1 MGICFRIWPL
11 GNGSHIWRKRK
22 WCDRAFSPSAFKN
35 SNSKTAA
42 SIYGNVQT
50 LMHQVMVQF
59 PPIQNH
65 SNDWWSTLFSLHA
78 IWPLIAMDVVQA
90 VKHFDM
96 TAHLSH
102 KTMKQKLVKWGII
115 SKTYPTGI
123 NRQETQKGTKCSG
136 AEFFLLQE
144 ISSSCQNALANIDAL
159 WCCGN
164 SCSYLIMFISYVH
177 KMLYETYDWFSHLL
191 ML

>member
-11 GNGSHIWRKRK
+11 GNGSRIWRKRK

-42 SIYGNVQT
+42 SIYGNGQM
-50 LMHQVMVQF
+50 LMHPVMLQF
-59 PPIQNH
+59 PSIHNH
-65 SNDWWSTLFSLHA
+65 SINWWSTLFSLHA
-78 IWPLIAMDVVQA
+78 IWPLIAMNVVQA
-90 VKHFDM
+90 VKYFDM

-102 KTMKQKLVKWGII
+102 KKKMKQMLVKRGII
-115 SKTYPTGI
+115 SKPYLTGI
-123 NRQETQKGTKCSG
+123 NRQETQKRTKC
-136 AEFFLLQE
+136 EKWVFLQG
-144 ISSSCQNALANIDAL
+144 IPPSCQNALANVDTL

-164 SCSYLIMFISYVH
+164 FCRYLIMFLSYVH
-177 KMLYETYDWFSHLL
+177 EMPYETYDWFSHLL